1 MNRPDDPR
9 RAELIA
15 AALAGDLSPA
25 ETAEFD
31 AMRAD
36 DPSIDAELA
45 DLGIVAAR
53 LGDAPLPPWQD
64 AEPSAALRARIDA
77 LDVSGDT
84 LGASEPVPL
93 RARRRRRWPFVAAAA
108 ACLAVGLAVGAALP
122 GVLGTPPSGPP
133 GTLGAIEAVD
143 LDGEPDGTTIDA
155 DLVAHTWGTEA
166 VLDAT
171 GLEIGAV
178 YSIVMIA
185 ADGTEHSAGA
195 MLGSDVPIHCRVNA
209 AVLREDVVAIE
220 IRDAD
225 SIPIAAADLPSL

>member
-15 AALAGDLSPA
+15 AALAGDLSPD

-45 DLGIVAAR
+45 DLDVVAAR
-53 LGDAPLPPWQD
+53 LDAAAPAPWQS

-77 LDVSGDT
+77 LGVSEDARGM
-84 LGASEPVPL
+84 SEPVPL
-93 RARRRRRWPFVAAAA
+93 RAGRRRRWPLVAAAA
-108 ACLAVGLAVGAALP
+108 ACLAVGLAVGATLP
-122 GVLGTPPSGPP
+122 GFLDAPPSGPP
-133 GTLGAIEAVD
+133 GTLGAIEAID

-166 VLDAT
+166 VLDAS

-185 ADGTEHSAGA
+185 TDGTEHSAGA

-225 SIPIAAADLPSL
+225 SIPIAVADLPSP

>member
-45 DLGIVAAR
+45 DLGVVAAR
-53 LGDAPLPPWQD
+53 LDAAAPAPWHRAD
-64 AEPSAALRARIDA
+64 PSAALRARIEA
-77 LDVSGDT
+77 LGVSDEA